1 MAGGAPWRETAV
13 VSLFVLLFPLLV
25 SAGVPAEARGSD
37 NAVSRADAGEEAG
50 AGGAAPAVAPRPAPE
65 TARARERL
73 LAYLKGLGSRS
84 TKKLLSGQRVDRL
97 EGPGA
102 LGEFREISVATGG
115 VLPAIMGYDFSV
127 RNDAAPYESYDALV
141 SHWNAGGLVHFNW
154 HAANP
159 ANGNVWKWP
168 LREPRFASLAD
179 VYTPGNPVYDN
190 FRYQMSRVGDRIRL
204 LEENGVVITF
214 APFHEANNH
223 NPETPFWWDGRPPEE
238 FKALWKYL
246 HDYLVVER
254 GLSNIVWVFAQT
266 RFFDVTEYYPGDGL
280 VDVVG
285 IDYYP
290 VDGRVD
296 GYDAVTADALAAYDT
311 LRSEYPSKPFA
322 FTELGLCLLPGGEG
336 VRSDEACSGLD
347 VRHIVEDISVYFPET
362 VWWMTWDDEHHDFGL
377 GNQRNVDALLGDP
390 RVVVLSDGPSGAGG
404 AGSLADRAPA
414 RNNGSVAP

>member
-1 MAGGAPWRETAV
+1 MNAGERDATGGGISWWGGGV
-13 VSLFVLLFPLLV
+13 FSLLFFLFPVLAC
-25 SAGVPAEARGSD
+25 AGFPE
-37 NAVSRADAGEEAG
+37 DASGCDDAASCATASGEAG
-50 AGGAAPAVAPRPAPE
+50 AGIASSAAASRPSSE

-73 LAYLKGLGSRS
+73 LAYLKGLGSRPA
-84 TKKLLSGQRVDRL
+84 KKLLSGQRVDRI
-97 EGPGA
+97 EGPRA
-102 LGEFREISVATGG
+102 LAEFREISSATGG

-179 VYTPGNPVYDN
+179 VYTPGNPIYDN
-190 FRYQMSRVGDRIRL
+190 FRFQMSRVADRIRL
-204 LEENGVVITF
+204 LEDSGVVITF

-223 NPETPFWWDGRPPEE
+223 NPRTPFWWDGRPPEE
-238 FKALWKYL
+238 YKALWKYL
-246 HDYLVVER
+246 YEYLVVER

-266 RFFDVTEYYPGDGL
+266 RFFDVTEYYPGDDY

-296 GYDAVTADALAAYDT
+296 GYDAVTAGALAAYDT

-322 FTELGLCLLPGGEG
+322 FTELGLCLLPGGGEG
-336 VRSDEACSGLD
+336 GRSDEACSGLD
-347 VRHIVEDISVYFPET
+347 VRPIVEDISVYFPET
-362 VWWMTWDDEHHDFGL
+362 VWWMTWDDEHYDFGL
-377 GNQRNVDALLGDP
+377 GKQRNVDLLLGDP
-390 RVVVLSDGPSGAGG
+390 RVVVLSDEPSA
-404 AGSLADRAPA
+404 A
-414 RNNGSVAP
+414 R